1 MCVEE
6 KRKQM
11 AALIVWILV
20 RKPQKIESLGSAGA
34 EKNPVISPYDAI
46 PAFSARISRIW
57 CLSIENLT
65 KNLKMVYL
73 NTDWNVF
80 QRDETSL

>member
-20 RKPQKIESLGSAGA
+20 RKPLKIESLGSAGA
-34 EKNPVISPYDAI
+34 EKTVISPYDAI

-65 KNLKMVYL
+65 KSVWI
-73 NTDWNVF
+73 NTDWNVSK
-80 QRDETSL
+80 QDETSL